1 MRTRLI
7 ITVLLAGLA
16 NTIMGGAIAFAVGI
30 PAVVGV
36 VGMNAIGFALS
47 FVPMPSGVRA
57 GVYVEVWTGE
67 LVKHFSH
74 AETATWLDSVPDYSR
89 YVNNSVIHLVD
100 VGADPDVLINNTSY
114 PIAIQELTDGDIA
127 ISLDKFQTKVTP
139 ITDDELYA
147 LSYDKIASVK
157 ERHGN
162 SIAESK
168 FDKAAHAFAPQSHT
182 AKTPVLMTS
191 GEAESGRLM
200 ITRKDIIKLKKA
212 FDDAKVPT
220 KGRRLILCNDHV
232 QDLLLIDQKFSDQ
245 YYNYTSGKIANLYGF
260 EVYEYVNNPLF
271 GQDGT
276 KKSFGAV
283 AADGDY
289 QASVA
294 FYAPRMFKAGGETKM
309 YYSEAKTDPQ
319 HQRNLVNFRHMFI
332 ALPKKQEA
340 IGAIVS
346 KKSV

>member
-1 MRTRLI
+1 MRTKTIVAILI
-7 ITVLLAGLA
+7 AILA
-16 NTIMGGAIAFAVGI
+16 NTLMGGAIAFAVGI
-30 PAVVGV
+30 PAVAGI
-36 VGMNAIGFALS
+36 VGMNAIGFAMS

-74 AETATWLDSVPDYSR
+74 AETATWLDGVPDYSR
-89 YVNNSVIHLVD
+89 YVGNNVIHLVD
-100 VGADPDVLINNTSY
+100 VGADPDVLINNTTY
-114 PIAIQELTDGDIA
+114 PIPIQELPDGDIA
-127 ISLDKFQTKVTP
+127 ITLDKYQTKVTP

-147 LSYDKIASVK
+147 LSYDKISSVK

-162 SIAESK
+162 SISENK
-168 FDKAAHAFAPQSHT
+168 FDKAAHAFAPQSNT
-182 AKTPVLMTS
+182 SKTPVIFTT

-200 ITRKDIIKLKKA
+200 FTRKEIIKLKKL

-220 KGRRLILCNDHV
+220 KGRRLVLCNDHV
-232 QDLLLIDQKFSDQ
+232 QDLLLIDQKFADQ

-260 EVYEYVNNPLF
+260 EVYEYTNNPLF
-271 GQDGT
+271 GQDGV
-276 KKSFGAV
+276 KKSFGSV
-283 AADGDY
+283 PADGDY

-309 YYSEAKTDPQ
+309 YYSESKTDPQ
-319 HQRNLVNFRHMFI
+319 NQRNLVSFRHRFI
-332 ALPKKQEA
+332 ALPKKQQA

-346 KKSV
+346 KKA

>member
-1 MRTRLI
+1 MKSKTIIALLI
-7 ITVLLAGLA
+7 AILA
-16 NTIMGGAIAFAVGI
+16 NTLMGGAIAFAVGV

-36 VGMNAIGFALS
+36 VGMNAIGAALS

-57 GVYVEVWTGE
+57 VVYVEVWTGE

-74 AETATWLDSVPDYSR
+74 AETATWLDGVPDYSR
-89 YVNNSVIHLVD
+89 YVGNNVIHLVD
-100 VGADPDVLINNTSY
+100 VGADPDVLINNTTY
-114 PIAIQELTDGDIA
+114 PIPIQELPDGDIA
-127 ISLDKFQTKVTP
+127 ITLDKFQTKVTP
-139 ITDDELYA
+139 VTDDELYA
-147 LSYDKIASVK
+147 LSYDKISSVK

-162 SIAESK
+162 AISENK
-168 FDKAAHAFAPQSHT
+168 FDKAAHAFAPQSNT
-182 AKTPVLMTS
+182 AATPVIMTS

-200 ITRKDIIKLKKA
+200 MTRKEIIKLKKA

-220 KGRRLILCNDHV
+220 KGRRLVLCNDHV
-232 QDLLLIDQKFSDQ
+232 QDLLLIDQKFADQ

-271 GQDGT
+271 GQDGA

-283 AADGDY
+283 AGAGDY

-294 FYAPRMFKAGGETKM
+294 FFAPRMFKAKGETKM
-309 YYSEAKTDPQ
+309 YFSEAKTDPQ
-319 HQRNLVNFRHMFI
+319 NQRNLVSFRHMFI
-332 ALPKKQEA
+332 ALPKKQQA

-346 KKSV
+346 KAA

>member
-1 MRTRLI
+1 MRTRPI
-7 ITVLLAGLA
+7 ITVLLAVLA
-16 NTIMGGAIAFAVGI
+16 NTFMGGAIAYAVGM
-30 PAVVGV
+30 PTLLGV
-36 VGMNAIGFALS
+36 VGMNAIGLGLS

-74 AETATWLDSVPDYSR
+74 AETATWLDGVPDYSR

-114 PIAIQELTDGDIA
+114 PIEIQELPDGDIA
-127 ISLDKFQTKVTP
+127 ITLDKFQTKVTP

-147 LSYDKIASVK
+147 LSYDKISSVK

-168 FDKAAHAFAPQSHT
+168 FDKAAHAFAPQENK
-182 AKTPVLMTS
+182 AETPVIFTS
-191 GEAESGRLM
+191 GESESGRLM

-220 KGRRLILCNDHV
+220 KGRRLVLCNDHV
-232 QDLLLIDQKFSDQ
+232 QDLLLIDQKFADQ

-260 EVYEYVNNPLF
+260 EVYEYVSNPVF
-271 GQDGT
+271 DQTGK

-283 AADGDY
+283 PAAGEF
-289 QASVA
+289 QASFA
-294 FYAPRMFKAGGETKM
+294 FYTPRMFKCAGETKM

-319 HQRNLVNFRHMFI
+319 NQRNLVNFRHRFI

-346 KKSV
+346 KQG

>member
-1 MRTRLI
+1 MKSKTIIALLI
-7 ITVLLAGLA
+7 AILA
-16 NTIMGGAIAFAVGI
+16 NTLMGGAIAFAVGV
-30 PAVVGV
+30 PVVVGV
-36 VGMNAIGFALS
+36 FGMNAIGAALS

-67 LVKHFSH
+67 LVKLFSH
-74 AETATWLDSVPDYSR
+74 AETATWLDGIPDYSR
-89 YVNNSVIHLVD
+89 YVGNNVIHLVD
-100 VGADPDVLINNTSY
+100 VGADPDVLINNTTY
-114 PIAIQELTDGDIA
+114 PIPIQELPDGDIA
-127 ISLDKFQTKVTP
+127 ITLDKFQTKVTP

-147 LSYDKIASVK
+147 LSYDKISSVK

-162 SIAESK
+162 AISENK
-168 FDKAAHAFAPQSHT
+168 FDKAAHAFAPQSNTT
-182 AKTPVLMTS
+182 ATPVIMTS

-232 QDLLLIDQKFSDQ
+232 QDLLLIDQKFADQ

-271 GQDGT
+271 GQDGA

-283 AADGDY
+283 PGVGDY

-294 FYAPRMFKAGGETKM
+294 FFAPRMFKAAGETKM
-309 YYSEAKTDPQ
+309 YYSESKTDPQ
-319 HQRNLVNFRHMFI
+319 NQRNLVSFRHRFI
-332 ALPKKQEA
+332 ALPKKQQA

-346 KKSV
+346 KQG